1 MVYHLGSE
9 IKRRRLKSRMTQKQL
24 AERAKLSHTFIS
36 QIENGKYKTVSTLS
50 LAAIANALNIKSGTL
65 IRLSPLDLMKG
76 GPDAA

>member
-24 AERAKLSHTFIS
+24 AERAKLSHRFIS
-36 QIENGKYKTVSTLS
+36 PIENGKHKTISTLS

-65 IRLSPLDLMKG
+65 IRLSPLDLMEG